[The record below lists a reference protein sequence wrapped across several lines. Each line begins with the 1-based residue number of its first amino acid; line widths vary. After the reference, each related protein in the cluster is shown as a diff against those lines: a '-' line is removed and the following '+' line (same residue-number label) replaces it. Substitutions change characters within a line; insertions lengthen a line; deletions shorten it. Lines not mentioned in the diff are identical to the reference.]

1 MTREEYIE
9 NHKDKFLD
17 ELFDLLR
24 IPSISADQAYVGDV
38 QKCAKYVAKRLQEAG
53 ADNVTLEKTA
63 GNPIVYGEKMVDPS
77 KPTIL
82 VYGHYDVQPSVPDE
96 LWNTPPFE
104 PTIKENIL
112 YGRGAA
118 DMKTSLAA
126 FIVSIEEFLF
136 DNPDH
141 KGSIG
146 LLITSDEEGVA
157 TDGTVKVIDALQQRQ
172 EKIDYCIVGEP
183 TSSIKFGDTVKN
195 GRRGSLSAKLNV
207 KGIQGHIAY
216 PELIKNPIHAV
227 APAIDDLVNTVWDEG
242 NEYFPKT
249 SWQVSN
255 INGGTGATNVVPG
268 NVEILFNFRY
278 SSSVTADLLKERVEG
293 ILNKHELEF
302 EIDWQ
307 HSGQPYLTEKGM
319 LVDIISS
326 SINEVCGFNPTIST
340 TGGTSDGRFIAKLC
354 DQVVEFGPI
363 NESIHKINEHVDIS
377 TCLLY
382 TSPSPRDRG

>member
-1 MTREEYIE
+1 MSETLNIAKELIA
-9 NHKDKFLD
+9 KKSITPDDAGCQDFLIQ
-17 ELFDLLR
+17 R
-24 IPSISADQAYVGDV
+24 
-38 QKCAKYVAKRLQEAG
+38 
-53 ADNVTLEKTA
+53 LEKLGFEIELMPHGKVKNFYAKKGSNSPLIVFA
-63 GNPIVYGEKMVDPS
+63 GHTDVV
-77 KPTIL
+77 PTGPL
-82 VYGHYDVQPSVPDE
+82 EQW
-96 LWNTPPFE
+96 LTPPFE
-104 PTIKENIL
+104 PTIKENSL

-126 FIVSIEEFLF
+126 FIVSIEEFLSE
-136 DNPDH
+136 NPDH
-141 KGSIG
+141 KGAIG

-157 TDGTVKVIDALQQRQ
+157 TDGTVKVVEALQKRQ

-195 GRRGSLSAKLNV
+195 GRRGSLSAKLNII
-207 KGIQGHIAY
+207 GIQGHIAY

-227 APAIDDLVNTVWDEG
+227 APAINDLVNTVWDEG

-249 SWQVSN
+249 SWQISN
-255 INGGTGATNVVPG
+255 INAGTGATNVVPG

-278 SSSVTADLLKERVEG
+278 SSSITAGLLKQRVEA
-293 ILNKHELEF
+293 ILTHHKLQF

-319 LVDIISS
+319 LTDLISS
-326 SINEVCGFNPTIST
+326 SIIEVCGIKPTIST

-363 NESIHKINEHVDIS
+363 NESIHKINECIDIS
-377 TCLLY
+377 TIDKLKDIYKL
-382 TSPSPRDRG
+382 TLSKALA